1 MRKHRTRT
9 KPAPPVHT
17 CGLSL
22 SAARRRQHEER
33 LCPHGAGQPRAV
45 GAAPA
50 GRGIRSPRGAPG
62 ARRCRCRR
70 RGGVGGVPPGRAA
83 VNYSPLTPEPRR
95 RTGGG
100 PPAVFFPLLSPLGRG
115 ASAGPNAGCGG
126 GRPQRS
132 ARGGLGASGRCGGRR
147 KRLFRSVLRPGGAP
161 SASQSFVWMGRKRM
175 EEQWWKGELAAD
187 IHQTLRTKV
196 CSRFVPFPQLCSL
209 LCPPQE
215 KGCAAVTALCLQRG
229 CRALLRSKLVQS
241 EP

>member
-9 KPAPPVHT
+9 KPAPPVHA

-115 ASAGPNAGCGG
+115 VSAGPNAGCGG

-132 ARGGLGASGRCGGRR
+132 ARGG
-147 KRLFRSVLRPGGAP
+147 SVPAGGAGAGENGS
-161 SASQSFVWMGRKRM
+161 SALFS
-175 EEQWWKGELAAD
+175 
-187 IHQTLRTKV
+187 
-196 CSRFVPFPQLCSL
+196 VPVVPR
-209 LCPPQE
+209 PPPRALSGWEE
-215 KGCAAVTALCLQRG
+215 KGW
-229 CRALLRSKLVQS
+229 RSSGGKGSWRQTS
-241 EP
+241 IRP